1 MERNWELIREIML
14 KIKELKPRESLRSS
28 HLEGYDSEIVAEHM
42 YLLEQAGLAEINV
55 SRSLS
60 GPAQAIAYRLTWDGH
75 EFIDL
80 MNSDTQWNRV
90 KDGLKERGVEFS
102 FETLKAMAGIVMQN
116 LMT

>member
-14 KIKELKPRESLRSS
+14 KIKELGPRESLRSS
-28 HLEGYDSEIVAEHM
+28 QLEGYDPEIVAEHM

-55 SRSLS
+55 SQGLN
-60 GPAQAIAYRLTWDGH
+60 GPAQAIANRLTWEGH

-90 KDGLKERGVEFS
+90 KDGLKEKGVEFT
-102 FETLKAMAGIVMQN
+102 FDTLKAMACTVMQN